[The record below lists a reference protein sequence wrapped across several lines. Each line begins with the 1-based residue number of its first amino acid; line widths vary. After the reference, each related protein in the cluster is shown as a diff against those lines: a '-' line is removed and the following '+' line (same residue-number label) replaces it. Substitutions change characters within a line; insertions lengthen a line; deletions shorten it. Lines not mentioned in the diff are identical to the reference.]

1 MIRAFGYPNGKNGKK
16 DGQMNVLYQQGLE
29 DVARELAAM
38 GYSVHPLRSRV
49 RADAVLYTSDA
60 RAALGARAGSGG
72 ASVLC
77 VRGMSAG
84 EIARAIERRGCQAL
98 F

>member
-1 MIRAFGYPNGKNGKK
+1 
-16 DGQMNVLYQQGLE
+16 MNVLYQQGLE
-29 DVARELAAM
+29 EVAQELARM

-60 RAALGARAGSGG
+60 RAALSAHAASGG

-77 VRGMSAG
+77 VRGMSVG
-84 EIARAIERRGCQAL
+84 EIAEAIRRRGCQAL